1 MLYNREAFGVTI
13 FRGKLEDKNVTNELV
28 DLGKMVS
35 IRMLKY

>member
-1 MLYNREAFGVTI
+1 MLYNCEAFGVTI
-13 FRGKLEDKNVTNELV
+13 CGKLEDRNVTNELV

>member
-1 MLYNREAFGVTI
+1 MLCNHEVFGVTI
-13 FRGKLEDKNVTNELV
+13 FCGKLEDRNVTNKLV

>member
-1 MLYNREAFGVTI
+1 MLYNCEAFGVTI
-13 FRGKLEDKNVTNELV
+13 FCGKLEDRNVTNELV